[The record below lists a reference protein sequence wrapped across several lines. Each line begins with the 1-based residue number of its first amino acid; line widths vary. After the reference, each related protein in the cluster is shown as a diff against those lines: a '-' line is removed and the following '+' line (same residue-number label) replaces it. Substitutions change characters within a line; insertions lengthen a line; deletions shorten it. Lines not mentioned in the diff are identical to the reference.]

1 MDTPEVDWISN
12 WMGDH
17 LGRTQFWHESPRLI
31 LQFYLD
37 CWSSFLCYFHP
48 AHPQDGWVCTSPCEC
63 VSDTFLN
70 PPSSPEEDEEKEIYC
85 SSRGEGQ
92 FISDLWEGVFPR
104 DQVTTVE
111 EKEEDVEKEFILHI
125 TSEARLSLSSTTYN
139 T

>member
-1 MDTPEVDWISN
+1 MSV
-12 WMGDH
+12 
-17 LGRTQFWHESPRLI
+17 
-31 LQFYLD
+31 
-37 CWSSFLCYFHP
+37 
-48 AHPQDGWVCTSPCEC
+48 C
-63 VSDTFLN
+63 VSLTHFPKAPASL
-70 PPSSPEEDEEKEIYC
+70 EEDEEKEIYC

-125 TSEARLSLSSTTYN
+125 TSEARPSLSSTAYN

>member
-1 MDTPEVDWISN
+1 MAGSV
-12 WMGDH
+12 
-17 LGRTQFWHESPRLI
+17 L
-31 LQFYLD
+31 
-37 CWSSFLCYFHP
+37 HP
-48 AHPQDGWVCTSPCEC
+48 VCEC
-63 VSDTFLN
+63 VSVCVCLTHFPN
-70 PPSSPEEDEEKEIYC
+70 PPASPEEDEEKEIYC

-125 TSEARLSLSSTTYN
+125 TSEARLSLSSTAYN